1 MKNLLTILLILF
13 VFSSCEKYGYLD
25 KPENENA
32 NSDQHIV
39 KFVFYTTHYQRDNL
53 DSTNNVYLDS
63 ANWEIFIYNVE
74 FDRITKTHEYI
85 VKDTTLLQLKDSVW
99 RPNYYSPTPHAD
111 SLNSLID
118 SVKMIDNK
126 IIINDRFH
134 IFELSEGKYKVYI
147 DRGRT
152 SDDYKECKTNIE
164 IINSPKNKKP
174 EYVLRYL
181 PDLYCWSQ
189 LSNDPSLEPI
199 LIDTVKIYDVDQIIP
214 ILVNI

>member
-1 MKNLLTILLILF
+1 MVYPNTFCNHLPTLSFCSSLIHFLIILLNEEFLFIL
-13 VFSSCEKYGYLD
+13 SLIWC
-25 KPENENA
+25 
-32 NSDQHIV
+32 I
-39 KFVFYTTHYQRDNL
+39 
-53 DSTNNVYLDS
+53 
-63 ANWEIFIYNVE
+63 
-74 FDRITKTHEYI
+74 
-85 VKDTTLLQLKDSVW
+85 TLLQLKDSVW